1 MIEWVSVPQIDFAE
15 IVRATA
21 PRLVR
26 LAARLVGDAALAE
39 DLVQEAY
46 LRAYDAMHGGR
57 FDGRSEVATWLYRI
71 VTNVALDWLRRR
83 KRRANP
89 APEESSSDGP
99 RLMEARAALRTLGR
113 WLAELPPDQRT
124 ALVLKELEGLSTAEI
139 ARTLGIS
146 EGAAEQLLVRGRA
159 ALRERRGRE

>member
-1 MIEWVSVPQIDFAE
+1 MRELEFAE

-26 LAARLVGDAALAE
+26 LAARLVGDAAEAE

-46 LRAYDAMHGGR
+46 LRAYDAMAAGR
-57 FDGRSEVATWLYRI
+57 FDGRSEVGTWLYRI
-71 VTNVALDWLRRR
+71 VTNGALDWLRRK
-83 KRRANP
+83 KRRATP
-89 APEESSSDGP
+89 PPREVASDGAHVV
-99 RLMEARAALRTLGR
+99 EARAALRALGE

-139 ARTLGIS
+139 AETLGTS

-159 ALRERRGRE
+159 ALRKRRDRE